1 MTRGNFNKCL
11 QSATSWTRSN
21 TVHGLQRQQ
30 SLLKQAGR
38 ARPIAIIRQ
47 QTAAASNIPYDSARR
62 QQSAKGLKRRAV
74 ITAVVVAAATL
85 TCATR
90 REVHAEAPPKEPDK
104 GERLIRL
111 SEIHEHG
118 RNAEKF
124 WVFKGDRV
132 YDITDWVPNHPGG
145 EVILRAAG
153 GDIGVYW
160 DIFTIHKKQEVYDV
174 LEQYFIGRLDPQ
186 DLVDGKPP
194 SEHVDDPFSTD
205 PERDKA
211 LIVRSSRPMNAETP
225 ASSLQTYLT
234 PVNTFYVRNHL
245 WVPDLGNGDGYRL
258 TVEMIDGEEKQ
269 YSMNDLREK
278 FKQHTIT
285 ATLQCSGNRRAH
297 MTAGSRQTNGLQWD
311 VGAIGTAEW
320 TGVRLRDVLI
330 DAGLDV
336 MNLDEDVQHAQ
347 FAGAEAY
354 GASIPVDKAIDPR
367 GDVLLA
373 FEMNGQPLPRD
384 HGFPLRVLV
393 PGHVAARSVKWVNK
407 ITMSGEESTSQWQ
420 RRDYKCFGPNEGS
433 NPDWDSA
440 RAIQEMPVQSAIT
453 NVRQVPQDRL
463 NNSKLAQVYGLE
475 EDAIILE
482 GYAFSGGGREI
493 VRVDISADDGRTW
506 RQAQLIENDEKGA
519 KAWSWKQWRI
529 ALPRREAM
537 RYFCVKAVDEAYNT
551 QPESFE
557 AHYNFRGNLA
567 SGWHRVPVPKS
578 TD

>member
-1 MTRGNFNKCL
+1 MTRRSFNKCM
-11 QSATSWTRSN
+11 QTATSWTPPS
-21 TVHGLQRQQ
+21 TVNGLRRQQ
-30 SLLKQAGR
+30 PLLRQAVR
-38 ARPIAIIRQ
+38 ASSIAVECQ
-47 QTAAASNIPYDSARR
+47 QTAAASTVPYDRVRR
-62 QQSAKGLKRRAV
+62 QESTHAPRARTIIAAV
-74 ITAVVVAAATL
+74 IVAAATL
-85 TCATR
+85 TFATR
-90 REVHAEAPPKEPDK
+90 RQVYAEAPPKEPDK

-160 DIFTIHKKQEVYDV
+160 DIFTIHNKQEVYDI
-174 LEQYFIGRLDPQ
+174 LEQYFIGRFDPQ
-186 DLVDGKPP
+186 DLVGGKPP

-205 PERDKA
+205 PDRDKA

-225 ASSLQTYLT
+225 ASALQTYLT
-234 PVNTFYVRNHL
+234 PVNAFYVRNHL
-245 WVPDLGNGDGYRL
+245 WVPDLANGEGYRL

-269 YSMNDLREK
+269 YSMKDLRAK

-285 ATLQCSGNRRAH
+285 ATLQCS
-297 MTAGSRQTNGLQWD
+297 
-311 VGAIGTAEW
+311 EW
-320 TGVRLRDVLI
+320 TGVRSRDVLV

-336 MNLDEDVQHAQ
+336 VNLDEDIQHAQ

-354 GASIPVDKAIDPR
+354 GASIPIDKAIDPR

-373 FEMNGQPLPRD
+373 YEMNGQSLPRD

-420 RRDYKCFGPNEGS
+420 QRDYKCFGPNEGS

-440 RAIQEMPVQSAIT
+440 PAIQEMPVQSAIT
-453 NVRQVPQDRL
+453 NIRRVPQDRL
-463 NNSKLAQVYGLE
+463 NNSRLAQVYGLE
-475 EDAIILE
+475 EDAIVLE

-493 VRVDISADDGRTW
+493 VRVDVSADDGRTW
-506 RQAQLIENDEKGA
+506 QQAQLIESNEKGA

-537 RYFCVKAVDEAYNT
+537 NYFCVKAVEESYNT
-551 QPESFE
+551 QPETFE
-557 AHYNFRGNLA
+557 AHYNFRGNLS
-567 SGWHRVPVPKS
+567 SGWHRVPVPES

>member
-1 MTRGNFNKCL
+1 MTRRSFNKCM
-11 QSATSWTRSN
+11 QTATSWTPPS
-21 TVHGLQRQQ
+21 TVNGLRRQQ
-30 SLLKQAGR
+30 PLLRQAVR
-38 ARPIAIIRQ
+38 ASSIAVECQ
-47 QTAAASNIPYDSARR
+47 QTAAASTVPYDRVRR
-62 QQSAKGLKRRAV
+62 QESTHAPRARTIIAAV
-74 ITAVVVAAATL
+74 IVAAATL
-85 TCATR
+85 TFATR
-90 REVHAEAPPKEPDK
+90 RQVYAEAPPKEPDK

-160 DIFTIHKKQEVYDV
+160 DIFTIHNKQEVYDI
-174 LEQYFIGRLDPQ
+174 LEQYFIGRFDPQ
-186 DLVDGKPP
+186 DLVGGKPP

-205 PERDKA
+205 PDRDKA

-225 ASSLQTYLT
+225 ASALQTYLT
-234 PVNTFYVRNHL
+234 PVNAFY
-245 WVPDLGNGDGYRL
+245 D
-258 TVEMIDGEEKQ
+258 
-269 YSMNDLREK
+269 
-278 FKQHTIT
+278 
-285 ATLQCSGNRRAH
+285 A
-297 MTAGSRQTNGLQWD
+297 
-311 VGAIGTAEW
+311 GAIGTAEW
-320 TGVRLRDVLI
+320 TGVRSRDVLV

-336 MNLDEDVQHAQ
+336 VNLDEDIQHAQ

-354 GASIPVDKAIDPR
+354 GASIPIDKAIDPR

-373 FEMNGQPLPRD
+373 YEMNGQSLPRD

-420 RRDYKCFGPNEGS
+420 QRDYKCFGPNEGS

-440 RAIQEMPVQSAIT
+440 PAIQEMPVQSAIT
-453 NVRQVPQDRL
+453 NIRRVPQDRL
-463 NNSKLAQVYGLE
+463 NNSRLAQVYGLE
-475 EDAIILE
+475 EDAIVLE

-493 VRVDISADDGRTW
+493 VRVDVSADDGRTW
-506 RQAQLIENDEKGA
+506 QQAQLIESNEKGA

-537 RYFCVKAVDEAYNT
+537 NYFCVKAVEESYNT
-551 QPESFE
+551 QPETFE
-557 AHYNFRGNLA
+557 AHYNFRGNLS
-567 SGWHRVPVPKS
+567 SGWHRVPVPES